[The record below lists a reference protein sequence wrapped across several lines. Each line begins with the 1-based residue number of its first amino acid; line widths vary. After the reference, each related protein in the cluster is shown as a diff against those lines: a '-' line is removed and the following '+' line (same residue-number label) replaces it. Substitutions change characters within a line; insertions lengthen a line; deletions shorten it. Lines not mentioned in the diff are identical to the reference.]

1 MLVRTGPW
9 EPPAMVSPEARPSL
23 VRRQLGR
30 RLRRLRE
37 DAGHLIED
45 VSIAGVASRT
55 KMWRI
60 EHGRTTVRVGDVLA
74 LGRLYEADQTV
85 IDELVQLAEA
95 TNGTAYAED
104 ATWAARQNLWTY
116 ADLEAY
122 AATIADFHCQ
132 LVPGLLQ
139 CEDYIRAIMYE
150 TPGLSSGPAEPR
162 ITFRLH
168 RQRAFFDRSQPGR
181 MDAVITA
188 GALNLQ
194 VGSASV
200 MEAQHEHLRALTT
213 RDGVSIRVLPVDR
226 GLHPTMAGPFSI
238 LDFDDPDDPPVV
250 CVENVIELRY
260 YDRAEQVARFRAEF
274 EQVRNQ
280 AVPVKDY
287 LE

>member
-1 MLVRTGPW
+1 
-9 EPPAMVSPEARPSL
+9 MVSPEARPSV

-60 EHGRTTVRVGDVLA
+60 EHGRAAVRVGDVLA
-74 LGRLYEADQTV
+74 LGRLYEADQSV
-85 IDELVQLAEA
+85 IDELVHLAEA
-95 TNGTAYAED
+95 TTGTAYAED
-104 ATWAARQNLWTY
+104 ITGAVRQTVQMY
-116 ADLEAY
+116 ADLEAC
-122 AATIADFHCQ
+122 AAAIADFHCQ

-150 TPGLSSGPAEPR
+150 TPGLSPEPAEPR
-162 ITFRLH
+162 IAFRLD
-168 RQRAFFDRSQPGR
+168 RQRAFFDRPRPGR

-188 GALNLQ
+188 GALSLQ

-213 RDGVSIRVLPVDR
+213 RDGVSIRVLPFDN

-238 LDFDDPDDPPVV
+238 LDFDDPDDPSVV
-250 CVENVIELRY
+250 CVENVIEMRY
-260 YDRAEQVARFRAEF
+260 YDRAEQVTRFRAEF
-274 EQVRNQ
+274 EKVRKQ
-280 AVPVKDY
+280 AVPVEDY

>member
-1 MLVRTGPW
+1 
-9 EPPAMVSPEARPSL
+9 MVSPEARPSV

-60 EHGRTTVRVGDVLA
+60 EHGRAAVRVGDVLA
-74 LGRLYEADQTV
+74 LGRLYEADQSV
-85 IDELVQLAEA
+85 IDELVHLAEA
-95 TNGTAYAED
+95 TTGTAYAED
-104 ATWAARQNLWTY
+104 ITGAVRQTVQMY
-116 ADLEAY
+116 ADLEAC
-122 AATIADFHCQ
+122 AAAIADFHCQ

-150 TPGLSSGPAEPR
+150 TPRLSPVPAEPR
-162 ITFRLH
+162 IAFRLD
-168 RQRAFFDRSQPGR
+168 RQRAFFDRPQAGR

-194 VGSASV
+194 VGSGSV
-200 MEAQHEHLRALTT
+200 MNAQREHLRVLAT
-213 RDGVSIRVLPVDR
+213 RDGVSIRVLPFDN
-226 GLHPTMAGPFSI
+226 GLHPRMSGPFSI

-250 CVENVIELRY
+250 CVENVIEMRY
-260 YDRAEQVARFRAEF
+260 FDRPGQVSRFREEF
-274 EQVRNQ
+274 EQLRNQ
-280 AVPVKDY
+280 AVPVEDY
-287 LE
+287 LR